1 MITFTTDQELYEHE
15 LMGRIMGCDHS
26 LDLKEFL
33 NQHES
38 PMEYNNVF
46 IFKFD
51 YFCLNWNQYINL
63 YKYKIF

>member
-15 LMGRIMGCDHS
+15 LMGRIMRCDHS

-38 PMEYNNVF
+38 PMEYNNIF

-51 YFCLNWNQYINL
+51 YFCLN
-63 YKYKIF
+63 